1 MHTLYSRP
9 GSGGFVAEA
18 ALAIAGVPFTLVDI
32 KSDSPTPEFLN
43 VSPLRQVP
51 VLTLPDGRS
60 MTESAAMV
68 LYIADLHPE
77 SGLAPVADSPERPEF
92 LRWLMFLA
100 TAVYP
105 ALLRWFYSER
115 GTADPGGRHAVK
127 EAAVAEADR
136 YFLVLERALDG
147 RQWLA
152 GDRMTIA
159 DVYLLMLAYWHP
171 VSFTPRPEWVNVL
184 RLCEAVQKHPAIDAI
199 RERHKMW

>member
-18 ALAIAGVPFTLVDI
+18 ALAIAGLPFRLIDVRRDN
-32 KSDSPTPEFLN
+32 PTPEFLN

-60 MTESAAMV
+60 MTESAAMA

-77 SGLAPVADSPERPEF
+77 SGLAPRADAPERPEF

-115 GTADPGGRHAVK
+115 GTVDPGGRHAVK
-127 EAAVAEADR
+127 QAAVAEADR
-136 YFLVLERALDG
+136 YFLVLERTLEG

-152 GDRMTIA
+152 GGGMTVA
-159 DVYLLMLAYWHP
+159 DIYLLMLAYWHP
-171 VSFTPRPEWVNVL
+171 VSFSPRPEWANVL
-184 RLCEAVQKHPAIDAI
+184 RLCAAVQKHPAIDAL

>member
-1 MHTLYSRP
+1 MYTLYSRP

-18 ALAIAGVPFTLVDI
+18 ALAIARLPFRLVDI
-32 KSDSPTPEFLN
+32 TRENPTPEFLN
-43 VSPLRQVP
+43 LSPLRQVP

-77 SGLAPVADSPERPEF
+77 SGLAPAVDSPERPEF

-100 TAVYP
+100 TALYP
-105 ALLRWFYSER
+105 TLLRWFYSER

-127 EAAVAEADR
+127 QAAVAEADR
-136 YFLVLERALDG
+136 YFLVLDRALEG

-152 GDRMTIA
+152 GDRMSIA

-171 VSFTPRPEWVNVL
+171 VDDKPRPEWVNVV
-184 RLCEAVQKHPAIDAI
+184 RLCEAVQKHPAIDAL
-199 RERHKMW
+199 RARHKMW